1 MTFRRQWGSTV
12 WGPPKNYEGE
22 ELSDCS
28 TRAWLTPSG
37 REVYVVDG
45 QEPHEVKAMLPD
57 GTERTWVYSGAPPS
71 SFVVDGGRRF
81 VEAPIRDWDSGEA
94 CD

>member
-1 MTFRRQWGSTV
+1 MTFRRTWAGV
-12 WGPPKNYEGE
+12 EWHAPMVKEE

-28 TRAWLTPSG
+28 TKAWKAPSG
-37 REVYVVDG
+37 REVYMDDG

-71 SFVVDGGRRF
+71 SFVVDGKRRF
-81 VEAPIRDWDSGEA
+81 VEAPERDWDSEVN
-94 CD
+94 D